1 MLEFSKGV
9 VMDKLN
15 MTELM
20 SLTTDLEKLTW
31 LVILLDLNSKN
42 KIPEFLDLIGKKQL
56 LNNIKNNLSN
66 EK

>member
-1 MLEFSKGV
+1 
-9 VMDKLN
+9 MDKLN

-66 EK
+66 ER

>member
-1 MLEFSKGV
+1 
-9 VMDKLN
+9 MDKLN